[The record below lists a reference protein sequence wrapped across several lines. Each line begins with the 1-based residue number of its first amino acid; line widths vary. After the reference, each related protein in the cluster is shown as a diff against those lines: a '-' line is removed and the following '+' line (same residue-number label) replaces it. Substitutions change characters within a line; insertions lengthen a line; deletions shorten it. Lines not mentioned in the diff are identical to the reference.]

1 MLKNSTFIITG
12 AGGRI
17 GYSLTEAIISKG
29 GRVIIGD
36 INKKKI
42 LQLKNK
48 LGKEISEKKL
58 LYYIGDLTK
67 GKNIKKLI
75 NKGLRKFK
83 KIDGAIHCMYPKSKG
98 WGDRFENIKEENL
111 KLDLNNQLGGAIIFS
126 QKILKY
132 FVKVKKGNLIHISS
146 IQGIRSPKF
155 DHYRNLKMMSP
166 LEYSAIKSG
175 IISLTVYL
183 AKYYK
188 NKNLRINCVSPGGIQ
203 SNQPKKFSKRYR
215 SSCNLKGLLDPKDIV
230 DTILFLLSN
239 QSTYINGQNIV
250 VDDGWSL

>member
-29 GRVIIGD
+29 GQVIIGD

-42 LQLKNK
+42 LQLRNK

-98 WGDRFENIKEENL
+98 WGDRFENIKEEN
-111 KLDLNNQLGGAIIFS
+111 
-126 QKILKY
+126 
-132 FVKVKKGNLIHISS
+132 
-146 IQGIRSPKF
+146 
-155 DHYRNLKMMSP
+155 
-166 LEYSAIKSG
+166 
-175 IISLTVYL
+175 
-183 AKYYK
+183 
-188 NKNLRINCVSPGGIQ
+188 
-203 SNQPKKFSKRYR
+203 
-215 SSCNLKGLLDPKDIV
+215 
-230 DTILFLLSN
+230 
-239 QSTYINGQNIV
+239 
-250 VDDGWSL
+250 